1 MTVRCSLGGVPT
13 LDGNNGPISACEDQ
27 LGGYRLA
34 EERLHFPS
42 RCMLEAEPSKLVEE
56 PLDRVAPIA
65 RRDSLVIRQG
75 TV

>member
-1 MTVRCSLGGVPT
+1 MAVRSSRGGVPT